1 MPLARAQL
9 PTALQNPWLF
19 AGRAPA
25 RTPAEKTQAD
35 YATPFDFEEKA
46 VEEGEEEEEGRLI
59 SFGAGNFREL
69 TSLPI
74 DRARA
79 HMSTCALAL

>member
-46 VEEGEEEEEGRLI
+46 VEEGGGGGG
-59 SFGAGNFREL
+59 GALNKLWRGEF
-69 TSLPI
+69 S
-74 DRARA
+74 
-79 HMSTCALAL
+79 